1 MNKTVIILELAS
13 LVRSLDFIQEEQ
25 AFIKDKLTSKLEE
38 AHEISILNWAE
49 EVHQQILNREMA
61 TQLLKKDIVQL
72 DRALKLSSSIKFVE
86 EGNLDK
92 YKNYKEQ
99 VLYLEQ
105 EFFIWKNKVNREL
118 ELANS

>member
-38 AHEISILNWAE
+38 ANDISILNWAE
-49 EVHQQILNREMA
+49 EVHQQILNRELA
-61 TQLLKKDIVQL
+61 TQLLKKDIAHL
-72 DRALKLSSSIKFVE
+72 DRALKLSSSIKLIE

-92 YKNYKEQ
+92 YKNHKEQ
-99 VLYLEQ
+99 VQYLEQ
-105 EFFIWKNKVNREL
+105 EFFIWKNKVNQEL